1 MGFFGRKKDKEK
13 EKEKKGGLFGWMKRK
28 QADEPEREEQIVE
41 PEPETDTDDVA
52 AQMLAEREAA
62 RQAETEQW
70 REAAEAEIAA
80 DQAEAAALAAKAAQ
94 DELLTEEED
103 SEAENEEDEDDEEP
117 IAVTF
122 QPEEAESEA
131 EEAEPETVKVE
142 PEAVAEP
149 ETVESEPETV
159 AEPETVESELEEVAE
174 SETVE
179 SELEEVAEPETV
191 ESELEEVAEPETVEP
206 EPEAVAELETVE
218 PEPEAVAEPE
228 TVETEPEEI
237 AEPETVETE
246 PEEVAEPETEEVEPE
261 EVAEPETVETEPE
274 EIAEPET
281 VETEPEEVAEPETEE
296 VEPEEVAE
304 PETVE
309 PEPEEVAEPE
319 TVETE
324 PEEPQEPE
332 KKKKKGFF
340 EKIRDGL
347 RKTKDS
353 VIAKM
358 QLVLNAFTKIDEDLF
373 DQLEET
379 MIMGDMGA
387 ETSIEICDQLRKR
400 VKERGITDP
409 KQIMG
414 LIQEI
419 IGEMLGEDQTLQ
431 LQTKPS
437 VIMVIGVNGA
447 GKTTTIGKLCHQL
460 KEDGKKV
467 IVAAADTFRAAAID
481 QLEVW
486 TDRAGVELVKH
497 AEGSDPA
504 AVVYDAIEA
513 AKARNCDV
521 LICDTAGRL
530 HNKKNLM
537 QELAKINRIIEN
549 KAAGCDKEILL
560 VLDAT
565 TGQNAVNQA
574 RLFKEVADI
583 TGIVLTKL
591 DGTAKGG
598 IIVSI
603 KNELEIPVKLIGVG
617 EKIDDLQPF
626 HARDFVNALFETE
639 ERK

>member
-70 REAAEAEIAA
+70 REEAEAEIAA

-103 SEAENEEDEDDEEP
+103 SEADAEDEDDEEP

-142 PEAVAEP
+142 PE
-149 ETVESEPETV
+149 
-159 AEPETVESELEEVAE
+159 
-174 SETVE
+174 
-179 SELEEVAEPETV
+179 
-191 ESELEEVAEPETVEP
+191 EVAEPETVEP
-206 EPEAVAELETVE
+206 EPE
-218 PEPEAVAEPE
+218 
-228 TVETEPEEI
+228 EI
-237 AEPETVETE
+237 AEPETVESE
-246 PEEVAEPETEEVEPE
+246 LE

-304 PETVE
+304 PET
-309 PEPEEVAEPE
+309 EESESEELDE
-319 TVETE
+319 TETEASE

>member
-70 REAAEAEIAA
+70 REEAEAEIAA

-103 SEAENEEDEDDEEP
+103 SEADAEDEEDEDDEEP

-149 ETVESEPETV
+149 ETVETELEEI
-159 AEPETVESELEEVAE
+159 AEPETVESELEEV
-174 SETVE
+174 
-179 SELEEVAEPETV
+179 
-191 ESELEEVAEPETVEP
+191 
-206 EPEAVAELETVE
+206 
-218 PEPEAVAEPE
+218 
-228 TVETEPEEI
+228 

-246 PEEVAEPETEEVEPE
+246 PEEVAEPETEEVELE

-274 EIAEPET
+274 E
-281 VETEPEEVAEPETEE
+281 VAAPD
-296 VEPEEVAE
+296 
-304 PETVE
+304 
-309 PEPEEVAEPE
+309 

-379 MIMGDMGA
+379 MIIGDMGA

>member
-70 REAAEAEIAA
+70 REEAEAEIAA
-80 DQAEAAALAAKAAQ
+80 DQVEAAALAAKAAQ

-103 SEAENEEDEDDEEP
+103 SEAENEEDEDEEEP
-117 IAVTF
+117 IVVTF
-122 QPEEAESEA
+122 QPEEADSEA
-131 EEAEPETVKVE
+131 EETEPEEVAEPETIE
-142 PEAVAEP
+142 SELEEVAEP
-149 ETVESEPETV
+149 ETVESKPEEV
-159 AEPETVESELEEVAE
+159 IEPETVE
-174 SETVE
+174 T
-179 SELEEVAEPETV
+179 ELEEVAEPETV
-191 ESELEEVAEPETVEP
+191 ESELEEVAEPETVES
-206 EPEAVAELETVE
+206 EPEAVAESETVE
-218 PEPEAVAEPE
+218 SKLEEVTEPETVESELEEVAEPE
-228 TVETEPEEI
+228 TVESELEEVTELEM
-237 AEPETVETE
+237 VETE
-246 PEEVAEPETEEVEPE
+246 PEEVAEPETEAEASEPE
-261 EVAEPETVETEPE
+261 EFDETE
-274 EIAEPET
+274 AE
-281 VETEPEEVAEPETEE
+281 AS
-296 VEPEEVAE
+296 
-304 PETVE
+304 
-309 PEPEEVAEPE
+309 
-319 TVETE
+319 E

>member
-70 REAAEAEIAA
+70 REEAEAEIAA

-103 SEAENEEDEDDEEP
+103 SEADAEDEEDEDDEEP

-149 ETVESEPETV
+149 KMVEAEPEAV
-159 AEPETVESELEEVAE
+159 AEPETVEPEPEAVAE

-191 ESELEEVAEPETVEP
+191 ETELEEVT
-206 EPEAVAELETVE
+206 
-218 PEPEAVAEPE
+218 EPE

-261 EVAEPETVETEPE
+261 EVAEPETEESESEELDETE
-274 EIAEPET
+274 AGASEPEKFD
-281 VETEPEEVAEPETEE
+281 ETEAE
-296 VEPEEVAE
+296 AS
-304 PETVE
+304 
-309 PEPEEVAEPE
+309 
-319 TVETE
+319 E

>member
-41 PEPETDTDDVA
+41 PEPETDTDDIA

-70 REAAEAEIAA
+70 REEAEAEIAA

-103 SEAENEEDEDDEEP
+103 SEADAEDEEDEDDEEP

-131 EEAEPETVKVE
+131 EEVEPETVKVE

-149 ETVESEPETV
+149 ETVEPEPE
-159 AEPETVESELEEVAE
+159 AVAE

-191 ESELEEVAEPETVEP
+191 ET
-206 EPEAVAELETVE
+206 
-218 PEPEAVAEPE
+218 EPEAVAEPE

-237 AEPETVETE
+237 AEPETVESEPEEIAEPETVEPEPEEVAESETE
-246 PEEVAEPETEEVEPE
+246 ESESEEVAEPETEEVEPE
-261 EVAEPETVETEPE
+261 EVAEPETE
-274 EIAEPET
+274 ESES
-281 VETEPEEVAEPETEE
+281 EEVAEPETEE
-296 VEPEEVAE
+296 SESEELDETEAEASEPEG
-304 PETVE
+304 
-309 PEPEEVAEPE
+309 
-319 TVETE
+319 
-324 PEEPQEPE
+324 PQEPE

-387 ETSIEICDQLRKR
+387 ETSIEICDQLRKQ

>member
-70 REAAEAEIAA
+70 REEAEAEIAA
-80 DQAEAAALAAKAAQ
+80 DQVEAAALAAKAAQ

-103 SEAENEEDEDDEEP
+103 SEAENEEDEDEEEP
-117 IAVTF
+117 IVVTF
-122 QPEEAESEA
+122 QPEEADSEA
-131 EEAEPETVKVE
+131 EETEPEE
-142 PEAVAEP
+142 VAEP
-149 ETVESEPETV
+149 ETVESEPE
-159 AEPETVESELEEVAE
+159 AVAE

-179 SELEEVAEPETV
+179 SKLEEVTEPETV
-191 ESELEEVAEPETVEP
+191 ESELEEVAEPETVEV
-206 EPEAVAELETVE
+206 ESEAVAELETEEVE
-218 PEPEAVAEPE
+218 SEEFEEPEAS
-228 TVETEPEEI
+228 
-237 AEPETVETE
+237 
-246 PEEVAEPETEEVEPE
+246 
-261 EVAEPETVETEPE
+261 
-274 EIAEPET
+274 
-281 VETEPEEVAEPETEE
+281 
-296 VEPEEVAE
+296 
-304 PETVE
+304 
-309 PEPEEVAEPE
+309 
-319 TVETE
+319 E

>member
-41 PEPETDTDDVA
+41 PEPETDTDDIA

-70 REAAEAEIAA
+70 REEAEAEIAA

-103 SEAENEEDEDDEEP
+103 SEADAEDEEDEDDEEP

-131 EEAEPETVKVE
+131 EEVEPETVKVE

-149 ETVESEPETV
+149 ETVEPEPE
-159 AEPETVESELEEVAE
+159 AVAE

-191 ESELEEVAEPETVEP
+191 ET
-206 EPEAVAELETVE
+206 
-218 PEPEAVAEPE
+218 EPEAVAEPE

-237 AEPETVETE
+237 AEPETVES
-246 PEEVAEPETEEVEPE
+246 
-261 EVAEPETVETEPE
+261 EPE

-281 VETEPEEVAEPETEE
+281 VKAEPEAVAEPETVEPEPEEVAESETEESESEEVAEPETVEP
-296 VEPEEVAE
+296 EPEEVAE

>member
-41 PEPETDTDDVA
+41 PEPETDTDDIA

-70 REAAEAEIAA
+70 REEAEAEIAA

-103 SEAENEEDEDDEEP
+103 SEADAEDEEDEDDEEP

-131 EEAEPETVKVE
+131 EEVEPETVKVE

-149 ETVESEPETV
+149 ETVEPEPE
-159 AEPETVESELEEVAE
+159 AVAE

-191 ESELEEVAEPETVEP
+191 ET
-206 EPEAVAELETVE
+206 
-218 PEPEAVAEPE
+218 EPEAVAEPE

-237 AEPETVETE
+237 AEPETVES
-246 PEEVAEPETEEVEPE
+246 
-261 EVAEPETVETEPE
+261 EPE

-281 VETEPEEVAEPETEE
+281 VEPEPEEVAESETEESESEEVAEPETVEP
-296 VEPEEVAE
+296 EPEEVAE

>member
-70 REAAEAEIAA
+70 REEAEAEIAA

-103 SEAENEEDEDDEEP
+103 SEADAEDEEDEDDEEP

-149 ETVESEPETV
+149 KMVEAEPEAV
-159 AEPETVESELEEVAE
+159 AEPETVEPEPEAVAE

-191 ESELEEVAEPETVEP
+191 ETELEEVT
-206 EPEAVAELETVE
+206 
-218 PEPEAVAEPE
+218 EPE

-261 EVAEPETVETEPE
+261 EA
-274 EIAEPET
+274 
-281 VETEPEEVAEPETEE
+281 AEPETEE

-304 PETVE
+304 PETEESESEELDETEAGASE
-309 PEPEEVAEPE
+309 PEKFDETEAEAS
-319 TVETE
+319 E

>member
-52 AQMLAEREAA
+52 AQLLAEREAA

-70 REAAEAEIAA
+70 REEAEAEIAA

-103 SEAENEEDEDDEEP
+103 SEADAEDEDDEEP

-122 QPEEAESEA
+122 QPEEAEPEA

-149 ETVESEPETV
+149 ETVE
-159 AEPETVESELEEVAE
+159 
-174 SETVE
+174 
-179 SELEEVAEPETV
+179 
-191 ESELEEVAEPETVEP
+191 
-206 EPEAVAELETVE
+206 
-218 PEPEAVAEPE
+218 
-228 TVETEPEEI
+228 TEPEEI
-237 AEPETVETE
+237 
-246 PEEVAEPETEEVEPE
+246 
-261 EVAEPETVETEPE
+261 
-274 EIAEPET
+274 
-281 VETEPEEVAEPETEE
+281 AEPETEE

-319 TVETE
+319 TVESEPEEFDETEAEASE

>member
-41 PEPETDTDDVA
+41 PEPETDTDDIA

-70 REAAEAEIAA
+70 REEAEAEIAA

-103 SEAENEEDEDDEEP
+103 SEADAEDEEDEDDEEP

-131 EEAEPETVKVE
+131 EGAEPETVKVE
-142 PEAVAEP
+142 PETVEP
-149 ETVESEPETV
+149 EPE
-159 AEPETVESELEEVAE
+159 A
-174 SETVE
+174 
-179 SELEEVAEPETV
+179 VAEPETV
-191 ESELEEVAEPETVEP
+191 ESELEEVAEPETVE
-206 EPEAVAELETVE
+206 
-218 PEPEAVAEPE
+218 
-228 TVETEPEEI
+228 TEPEEVT
-237 AEPETVETE
+237 EPETVETE
-246 PEEVAEPETEEVEPE
+246 PEEVAEPET
-261 EVAEPETVETEPE
+261 
-274 EIAEPET
+274 
-281 VETEPEEVAEPETEE
+281 VETEPEEVAESETEE
-296 VEPEEVAE
+296 SEPEEFDETEAEASE
-304 PETVE
+304 PE
-309 PEPEEVAEPE
+309 
-319 TVETE
+319 
-324 PEEPQEPE
+324 EPE

-379 MIMGDMGA
+379 MIIGDMGA

>member
-70 REAAEAEIAA
+70 REEAEAEIAA

-103 SEAENEEDEDDEEP
+103 SEADANDEEDEDDEEP

-122 QPEEAESEA
+122 QPEEI
-131 EEAEPETVKVE
+131 AEPETVETESEAVTEPETVEAE

-149 ETVESEPETV
+149 ETVE
-159 AEPETVESELEEVAE
+159 A
-174 SETVE
+174 
-179 SELEEVAEPETV
+179 
-191 ESELEEVAEPETVEP
+191 
-206 EPEAVAELETVE
+206 
-218 PEPEAVAEPE
+218 EPEAVAEPE
-228 TVETEPEEI
+228 TVETEPEAV
-237 AEPETVETE
+237 AEPETVEAEPEAVAEPETVEAE

-261 EVAEPETVETEPE
+261 EVAEPETVE
-274 EIAEPET
+274 A
-281 VETEPEEVAEPETEE
+281 
-296 VEPEEVAE
+296 EPEEVAE

-309 PEPEEVAEPE
+309 AEPEAVAEPE
-319 TVETE
+319 TVETEPEAVAEPETVEAESEAVAEPETVETEPEAVAEPETVETEPETVAEPETVEVEPEEFDE

-379 MIMGDMGA
+379 MIIGDMGA

>member
-70 REAAEAEIAA
+70 REEAEAEIAA

-103 SEAENEEDEDDEEP
+103 SEADAEDEEDDEEP

-122 QPEEAESEA
+122 KPEE
-131 EEAEPETVKVE
+131 T
-142 PEAVAEP
+142 
-149 ETVESEPETV
+149 
-159 AEPETVESELEEVAE
+159 
-174 SETVE
+174 
-179 SELEEVAEPETV
+179 
-191 ESELEEVAEPETVEP
+191 
-206 EPEAVAELETVE
+206 
-218 PEPEAVAEPE
+218 EPEAVAEPE

-246 PEEVAEPETEEVEPE
+246 PEEV
-261 EVAEPETVETEPE
+261 
-274 EIAEPET
+274 IEPET
-281 VETEPEEVAEPETEE
+281 VETEPEEVAEPETVETELEE
-296 VEPEEVAE
+296 VI
-304 PETVE
+304 
-309 PEPEEVAEPE
+309 EPE
-319 TVETE
+319 TVETEPEEITEPEIVEAEPEEFEEPEAEASE

>member
-70 REAAEAEIAA
+70 REEAEAEIAA

-103 SEAENEEDEDDEEP
+103 SEADAEDEEDEDDEEP

-131 EEAEPETVKVE
+131 EEAESETVE
-142 PEAVAEP
+142 PEP
-149 ETVESEPETV
+149 E
-159 AEPETVESELEEVAE
+159 AVAE

-179 SELEEVAEPETV
+179 SELEE
-191 ESELEEVAEPETVEP
+191 
-206 EPEAVAELETVE
+206 
-218 PEPEAVAEPE
+218 
-228 TVETEPEEI
+228 I

-246 PEEVAEPETEEVEPE
+246 PKEVAEPETEEVEPE
-261 EVAEPETVETEPE
+261 EVAEPETVETELE
-274 EIAEPET
+274 EIAEPETVESELEEVAEPET
-281 VETEPEEVAEPETEE
+281 VETEPEEVAEPETVES
-296 VEPEEVAE
+296 EPEEVAE

-309 PEPEEVAEPE
+309 PEPEEVVEPE

>member
-41 PEPETDTDDVA
+41 PESETDTDDVA

-70 REAAEAEIAA
+70 REEAEAEIAA

-103 SEAENEEDEDDEEP
+103 SEADAEDEEDEDDEEP

-149 ETVESEPETV
+149 ETVEPEPE
-159 AEPETVESELEEVAE
+159 AVAE

-191 ESELEEVAEPETVEP
+191 ETEPEEVAEPETVEP
-206 EPEAVAELETVE
+206 EPE
-218 PEPEAVAEPE
+218 
-228 TVETEPEEI
+228 EI
-237 AEPETVETE
+237 AEPETVESE
-246 PEEVAEPETEEVEPE
+246 LEEVAEPETEEVEPE
-261 EVAEPETVETEPE
+261 EVAEPETE
-274 EIAEPET
+274 ESES
-281 VETEPEEVAEPETEE
+281 EEVAEPETEAS
-296 VEPEEVAE
+296 EPEELDETEAE
-304 PETVE
+304 AS
-309 PEPEEVAEPE
+309 EPEELDETEAEAS
-319 TVETE
+319 E